1 MRVTMVNDH
10 IIKSYDDELNQ
21 LETALVQMGG
31 LVEEQLTRALNALAR
46 RDSSLAEDVKASD
59 ARVDAANHDI
69 DNRVVRL
76 LALRQPMA
84 VDLRFIVGAM
94 RMSTELERMGDYAT
108 NLAKRT
114 IALNQCDYVESVQV
128 VLRMGKL
135 VTRIIKDVLDAYT
148 DRDAERAHKA
158 WMLDAEVDEIYSS
171 LFRDI
176 LNSMSVE
183 PNNISS
189 LTHLLFMAKN
199 IERIGDHATN
209 IAETVSFMVTGT
221 PMLGI
226 RPKNDT
232 SSSAVVHPPASLS
245 PSE

>member
-1 MRVTMVNDH
+1 MGNDH

-46 RDSSLAEDVKASD
+46 RDSSLAEEVKASD

-84 VDLRFIVGAM
+84 IDLRFIVGAM
-94 RMSTELERMGDYAT
+94 RMSTELERMGDYSA

-114 IALNQCDYVESVQV
+114 IALNQCDYVEAVQV

-135 VTRIIKDVLDAYT
+135 VTRMIKEVLDAYT
-148 DRDAERAHKA
+148 ERDDERARKA
-158 WMLDAEVDEIYSS
+158 WMLDTEVDDIYSS

-221 PMLGI
+221 PLLEA
-226 RPKNDT
+226 RPKSDT
-232 SSSAVVHPPASLS
+232 SSSAVVQPPVSLS